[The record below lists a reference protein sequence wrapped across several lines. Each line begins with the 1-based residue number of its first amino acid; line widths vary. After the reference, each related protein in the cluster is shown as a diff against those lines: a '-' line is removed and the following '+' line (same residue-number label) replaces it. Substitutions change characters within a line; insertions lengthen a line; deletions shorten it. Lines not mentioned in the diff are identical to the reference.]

1 MDIYSLFMFVAVM
14 LSIIIPNKTINK
26 DKFQDRSKKYYC
38 LILGL
43 LLFFI
48 AALRATSVGV
58 DSMQYTNH
66 FYRIQFMSVVDILH
80 NYTKEPVFYFLIKI
94 ITVFSTNFQWMFT
107 IIGGAYAF
115 AISRFIYKY
124 SKNPMVSFIM
134 LIPMMYFAF
143 SLTGLRQTMA
153 ISIILL
159 SYDYII
165 RKHLFK
171 FVFTVIIASL
181 FHQSALLFLPAY
193 FISNKSFNNKKV
205 LVGILAVP
213 IVFVLRPLLVSLVQN
228 LMYETYSISLD
239 QGAGGWTTLFVY
251 FLIILVSVVFSKQI
265 QNEYFPFFLKMMYVG
280 ALIQMFV
287 PLQPNIFRV
296 SMYYNI
302 ASIILIPDIL
312 KTQKDKFSKLVAY
325 SLFFILMGIQYYVFT
340 YYAAGVQPYKF
351 FWQ

>member
-1 MDIYSLFMFVAVM
+1 MDIYSLFMLVAVM
-14 LSIIIPNKTINK
+14 LSIIIPNKTINQ
-26 DKFQDRSKKYYC
+26 DKFQDRNKKYYC

-48 AALRATSVGV
+48 AALRSTSVGV
-58 DSMQYTNH
+58 DSGQYARHFYNIQQIDFKLLTIHYHKDPVFFYFVKILTYITTNH
-66 FYRIQFMSVVDILH
+66 
-80 NYTKEPVFYFLIKI
+80 
-94 ITVFSTNFQWMFT
+94 QWMFA
-107 IIGGAYAF
+107 IIGGAYAYS
-115 AISRFIYKY
+115 ITRFIYKY
-124 SKNPMVSFIM
+124 SKDPMVSFIM

-181 FHQSALLFLPAY
+181 FHRSALLFLPAY
-193 FISNKSFNNKKV
+193 FISIKSFNNKKV

-228 LMYETYSISLD
+228 FMYETYSISLD

-265 QNEYFPFFLKMMYVG
+265 QNEYFPFFLKVMYVG
-280 ALIQMFV
+280 TLIQMFV

-312 KTQKDKFSKLVAY
+312 KTQNDKFSKLIAY
-325 SLFFILMGIQYYVFT
+325 SLFLILMGIQYYVFT